1 MNFPQI
7 EDRNSLTN
15 VKITKKKPSMKITK
29 TKFNLILSN
38 LKHVW
43 RIKHINTFSSE
54 IKVTQKVICISLTK
68 LENKI

>member
-1 MNFPQI
+1 
-7 EDRNSLTN
+7 
-15 VKITKKKPSMKITK
+15 MKITK